1 MNKQQFLQHLQSLI
15 DSKME
20 HLHAELMDMQRDNAS
35 DTKSTAGDKHE
46 TGRAMMHL
54 EMEKLSKQISEY
66 QKQKES
72 IHFLS
77 SQQII
82 SNKIVNGSLIQLSNG
97 WFYLGV
103 AFGKVVFNDTTV
115 FCLSLQSPLGQQL
128 LGKEIGD
135 EIQVN
140 NNLFKVL
147 EVR

>member
-20 HLHAELMDMQRDNAS
+20 HLHAELIDMQRDNAS

-82 SNKIVNGSLIQLSNG
+82 SSKIVNGSLIQLSNG